1 MGICVARCYTD
12 RHNYV
17 LVGLRESWVNN
28 MVNLLKKQIKIFAL
42 FFAMIAI
49 SPFILAKLGFWEN
62 SIASTEKQS
71 IFKAALTPIQYQGT
85 TTSYA
90 EAIARAAPAV
100 VSIQSSKQVSQEM
113 HPLMRDPFFRQFFGD
128 MRSGGGQ
135 MPQEM
140 QAGIG
145 SGVIITEDGYVL
157 TNNHVIAGA
166 DEIKV
171 SLSDGRKSTAKVVG
185 ADLDTD
191 LAILKVDLDKLP
203 AIALGNTENLRVG
216 DIVFAIGNP
225 FNVGV
230 TVTQGI
236 ISAMHRSEL
245 GINTFENFIQTDAA
259 INPGNSGGAL
269 IDINGNLIGINNA
282 IYTRTGGYQGIGFAI
297 PVDMAKDIMAQ
308 LIDKGHVTRGWLG
321 ITVHPLTDE
330 LRKSLN
336 YLTGDGAVIATVI
349 RGGPAHKAGIRSGDI
364 VINVDGKEVKDPKDV
379 LQVATKLKP
388 EQAYQMAVIRGGD
401 IHDLRIEVGKR
412 PTQDPQQQGTK
423 QE

>member
-1 MGICVARCYTD
+1 
-12 RHNYV
+12 
-17 LVGLRESWVNN
+17 
-28 MVNLLKKQIKIFAL
+28 MVNALKKQIKIFAL
-42 FFAMIAI
+42 FFAMIAV

-62 SIASTEKQS
+62 SFANAQKQPV
-71 IFKAALTPIQYQGT
+71 FKEALTPVQYQGT
-85 TTSYA
+85 TVSYA

-100 VSIQSSKQVSQEM
+100 VSIQSSKQVPQEM

-128 MRSGGGQ
+128 PRSGSGQ
-135 MPQEM
+135 NPQEM

-145 SGVIITEDGYVL
+145 SGVIITQDGYIL

-171 SLSDGRKSTAKVVG
+171 SLADGRQSMATIVG
-185 ADLDTD
+185 ADLETD

-203 AIALGNTENLRVG
+203 AAALGDTDNLRVG

-236 ISAMHRSEL
+236 VSAMHRSQL

-297 PVDMAKDIMAQ
+297 PVDMVKDIMAQ

-321 ITVHPLTDE
+321 ITLHRLTDE

-336 YLTGDGAVIATVI
+336 YAEGEGAVIASVI
-349 RGGPAHKAGIRSGDI
+349 RGGPAHKAGVRSGDI
-364 VINVDGKEVKDPKDV
+364 VINVDGKDIKEPNDV
-379 LQVATKLKP
+379 LQIASKLKP
-388 EQAYQMAVIRGGD
+388 EQAYQIAVFRGGD

-412 PTQDPQQQGTK
+412 PTQEFPQTPAK
-423 QE
+423 VE